1 MELIRWNPMRDMFS
15 LRHQMNHLFDD
26 VFKPVVRGDSRFSMW
41 NWNPTVDI
49 YDNDENIVIKAE
61 LPGIDKKDIVIDVKD
76 GVLTL
81 KGERSFDN
89 EVKKEKYYCRERMF
103 GKFERVF
110 RLPADVDPEKIS
122 ADYKDGILKIDIP
135 KPEEQKPK
143 QITVH

>member
-1 MELIRWNPMRDMFS
+1 MELIRWNPARDMFS
-15 LRHQMNHLFDD
+15 FRHQMNHLFND
-26 VFKPVVRGDSRFSMW
+26 VFRPVVRGDEELFMW
-41 NWNPTVDI
+41 NQYPTVDI
-49 YDNDENIVIKAE
+49 YDNDEHIVIKAE

-81 KGERSFDN
+81 KGERSSDN
-89 EVKKEKYYCRERMF
+89 EIKEEKYYCRERTF

-110 RLPADVDPEKIS
+110 RIPADVDPEKIR

-135 KPEEQKPK
+135 KSEEQQPK

>member
-1 MELIRWNPMRDMFS
+1 MELIRWNPMKDMFS

-26 VFKPVVRGDSRFSMW
+26 VLRPVVRGDSRLSKW
-41 NWNPTVDI
+41 NRYPTVDI
-49 YDNDENIVIKAE
+49 YDNNENIVIKAE

-89 EVKKEKYYCRERMF
+89 EVKEEKYYCRERTF

-110 RLPADVDPEKIS
+110 RLPADVDPEKIN
-122 ADYKDGILKIDIP
+122 ADYKDGILKINIP
-135 KPEEQKPK
+135 KPEEQQPK

>member
-1 MELIRWNPMRDMFS
+1 MELIRWNPMRDVLG
-15 LRHQMNHLFDD
+15 LRHQMNHLFDN
-26 VFKPVVRGDSRFSMW
+26 VFRPVVRGDSRLSMW

-49 YDNDENIVIKAE
+49 YDNDKNIIIKAE

-89 EVKKEKYYCRERMF
+89 EVKEKKCYCRERTF
-103 GKFERVF
+103 GKFERAF
-110 RLPADVDPEKIS
+110 RLPAKVDPEKIS

>member
-1 MELIRWNPMRDMFS
+1 MRDMFS

-26 VFKPVVRGDSRFSMW
+26 VFRPVVRGDSRVSTW

-61 LPGIDKKDIVIDVKD
+61 LPGIEKKDIVIDVKD

-89 EVKKEKYYCRERMF
+89 EVKEKKYYCRERTF

-110 RLPADVDPEKIS
+110 RLPAKVDPEKIS
-122 ADYKDGILKIDIP
+122 ADYKDGVLKIEIP

>member
-1 MELIRWNPMRDMFS
+1 MELIRWNPTRDMFI

-26 VFKPVVRGDSRFSMW
+26 VFRPAVRGDSKLSMW
-41 NWNPTVDI
+41 DWNPTVDI

-61 LPGIDKKDIVIDVKD
+61 LPGIEKKDIVIDVKD

-81 KGERSFDN
+81 KGERSFEN
-89 EVKKEKYYCRERMF
+89 EVKEEKYYCRERTF

>member
-1 MELIRWNPMRDMFS
+1 MELIRWNPMRDMFN
-15 LRHQMNHLFDD
+15 LGYQMTHLFDD
-26 VFKPVVRGDSRFSMW
+26 VLRPVERGDSRLSRE

-81 KGERSFDN
+81 KGARSFDN
-89 EVKKEKYYCRERMF
+89 EVKEKKYYCRERMF

-110 RLPADVDPEKIS
+110 RLPADVDPEKIN
-122 ADYKDGILKIDIP
+122 ANYKDGILKIDIP

>member
-1 MELIRWNPMRDMFS
+1 MKDMFS

-26 VFKPVVRGDSRFSMW
+26 VLRPVVRGDSRLSKW
-41 NWNPTVDI
+41 NRYPTVDI

-89 EVKKEKYYCRERMF
+89 EVKEEKYYCRERTF

-122 ADYKDGILKIDIP
+122 ADYKDGILKINIP
-135 KPEEQKPK
+135 KPEEQQPK

>member
-1 MELIRWNPMRDMFS
+1 MELIRWNPMKDMFN
-15 LRHQMNHLFDD
+15 LRHQMNHLFDG
-26 VFKPVVRGDSRFSMW
+26 VLRPVVRGDSRLSMW
-41 NWNPTVDI
+41 NRYPTVDI

-61 LPGIDKKDIVIDVKD
+61 LPGIDKKDIVIDVKN

-89 EVKKEKYYCRERMF
+89 EVKEEKYYCRERTF

-122 ADYKDGILKIDIP
+122 ADYKDGVLKIDIP

-143 QITVH
+143 QIAVH

>member
-1 MELIRWNPMRDMFS
+1 MELIRWNPTRDMFS
-15 LRHQMNHLFDD
+15 FRHQMNHLFND
-26 VFKPVVRGDSRFSMW
+26 VFRPVVRGDEGLSMW
-41 NWNPTVDI
+41 NQYPTVDI
-49 YDNDENIVIKAE
+49 YDSDENIVITAE

-81 KGERSFDN
+81 KGERSSDN
-89 EVKKEKYYCRERMF
+89 EIKEEKYYCRERTF

-135 KPEEQKPK
+135 KPEEKKPK
-143 QITVH
+143 QIAVH

>member
-1 MELIRWNPMRDMFS
+1 MELIRWNPMRDMFT

-26 VFKPVVRGDSRFSMW
+26 VFKPVVRGDSRLSMRD
-41 NWNPTVDI
+41 WNPRVDI

-61 LPGIDKKDIVIDVKD
+61 LPGIDRKDIVIDVKD

-89 EVKKEKYYCRERMF
+89 EIKEEKYYCRERTF

-110 RLPADVDPEKIS
+110 RLPAKVDPEKIS

-135 KPEEQKPK
+135 KPEEQQPK

>member
-15 LRHQMNHLFDD
+15 LRHQMNHLFND
-26 VFKPVVRGDSRFSMW
+26 VFRPVARGDEGVSMW
-41 NWNPTVDI
+41 NQYPTVDI
-49 YDNDENIVIKAE
+49 YDNDENIIITAE

-76 GVLTL
+76 DVLTL
-81 KGERSFDN
+81 KGERSFDH
-89 EVKKEKYYCRERMF
+89 EIKEEKYYCRERTF

-135 KPEEQKPK
+135 KSEEKKPK
-143 QITVH
+143 QISVH

>member
-15 LRHQMNHLFDD
+15 LRYQMNHLFDD
-26 VFKPVVRGDSRFSMW
+26 VFKPVVRGDSRLSMW

-49 YDNDENIVIKAE
+49 YDNDEHIVITAE
-61 LPGIDKKDIVIDVKD
+61 LPGMDKKDIVINVKD
-76 GVLTL
+76 GFLSL

-89 EVKKEKYYCRERMF
+89 EVKEKAYYCRERAF

-110 RLPADVDPEKIS
+110 RLPAKIDPEKIS

-143 QITVH
+143 PIAVH